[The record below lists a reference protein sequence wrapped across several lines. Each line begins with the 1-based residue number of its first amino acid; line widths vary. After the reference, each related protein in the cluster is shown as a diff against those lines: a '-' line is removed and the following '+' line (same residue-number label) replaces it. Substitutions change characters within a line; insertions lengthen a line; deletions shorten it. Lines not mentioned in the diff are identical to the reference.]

1 MIEQVP
7 VIVVV
12 PAHNEEN
19 FIRDVIETLPD
30 YVDHIVVVDDHSTD
44 ETRNRV
50 LNVNLTTN
58 LDVITSKSRG
68 VGAAIDT
75 GFTYALERFDQPF
88 ICVVVAGDGQMDPN
102 DMEVVIEPIIKGEAD
117 YVKGNRKIHTDG
129 LNEMPVHRK
138 VASAV
143 LSVATTLA
151 SGKPVSD
158 PQCGYC
164 AVSSHVLVSWDFD
177 NSWQGYG
184 YPNFWL
190 IRLSSLGFRV
200 KEVPVRS
207 VYNSSISGIR
217 RVPFFMKVGWM
228 MAVEHH
234 RRNFSWLLGSNR
246 TPHTFFAFIAY
257 MIGWTMLLPFDT
269 NLEIEFVNRGVH
281 SIVLCLSFW
290 TIAHIFDRLSSRT
303 QERMRLH
310 GQRK

>member
-12 PAHNEEN
+12 PAHNEEE
-19 FIRDVIETLPD
+19 FIQNVIETLPD
-30 YVDHIVVVDDHSTD
+30 FVDNIIVVDDHSTD
-44 ETRNRV
+44 ETQHRV
-50 LNVNLTTN
+50 AEVKSTTN
-58 LDVITSKSRG
+58 LVVITSKCRG
-68 VGAAIDT
+68 VGAAIDS
-75 GFTYALERFDQPF
+75 GFEYALKQFEQPF

-102 DMEVVIEPIIKGEAD
+102 DMEELIQPILQGQAD
-117 YVKGNRKIHTDG
+117 YVKGNRKIHADG
-129 LNEMPVHRK
+129 LNKMPLHRK
-138 VASAV
+138 VASSI

-164 AVSSHVLVSWDFD
+164 AVSSDVLVSWDFD

-190 IRLSSLGFRV
+190 IRLSSFGFRV

-207 VYNSSISGIR
+207 VYNTSISGIR
-217 RVPFFMKVGWM
+217 RLPFFLRVGWM

-257 MIGWTMLLPFDT
+257 ALGWTMFLPFET
-269 NLEIEFVNRGVH
+269 NLEIELVNRGID
-281 SIVLCLSFW
+281 SIVLGLICW
-290 TIAHIFDRLSSRT
+290 TIAHVFDRLSSRT

-310 GQRK
+310 GQRR